1 MLDNMIK
8 KNILKEESLDF
19 YECMVIVKVKKEKT
33 NLSDAYDEIR
43 AIPYI
48 VTAQPKHSDF
58 IESRSNDLYDYAQL
72 KVKFLSYKENVE
84 ESLND
89 IKQTALR
96 GLGDSGKYKVYG
108 LVGLVVREDTVQLL
122 EKK

>member
-1 MLDNMIK
+1 MIK

-108 LVGLVVREDTVQLL
+108 LVGFVVREDTVQLL